1 VTNNLP
7 AAQYLA
13 DYENRRIFTL
23 PGMVRGVTSIFTLP
37 GMVRGVTSAAST
49 SGPAGGWAG

>member
-13 DYENRRIFTL
+13 DYENLR
-23 PGMVRGVTSIFTLP
+23 IFTLP